1 MQKRL
6 MDYSAFDIIGPRM
19 IGPSSSH
26 TAGAARLAQVA
37 GKIAGPDVAEVE
49 FVLYGSFAQTGRGHG
64 TDRALLAGVLGLGPD
79 DERLRDS
86 FALARERGL
95 AFRFTNSQEEAS
107 HPNTVRI
114 KARSRAGRRSE
125 ILGCSIGGGSILITQ
140 INGTEVEFTGEY
152 PTVIIRYTDKPGM
165 VAALSGILAGEGVN
179 IAFMRVFRNSRGLGA
194 TMILETDQPISTEL
208 AGRLK
213 KADSEIR
220 EVLVVD

>member
-64 TDRALLAGVLGLGPD
+64 TDRALLAGILGLDPD

-95 AFRFTNSQEEAS
+95 AFRFTNSQEEAG

-152 PTVIIRYTDKPGM
+152 PTVIIRYTDQARHGGRPFEHPG
-165 VAALSGILAGEGVN
+165 GGGRQYRFYAGVSKQPWAGGYHDLG
-179 IAFMRVFRNSRGLGA
+179 RPTSPSRRNW
-194 TMILETDQPISTEL
+194 
-208 AGRLK
+208 
-213 KADSEIR
+213 
-220 EVLVVD
+220 LVG